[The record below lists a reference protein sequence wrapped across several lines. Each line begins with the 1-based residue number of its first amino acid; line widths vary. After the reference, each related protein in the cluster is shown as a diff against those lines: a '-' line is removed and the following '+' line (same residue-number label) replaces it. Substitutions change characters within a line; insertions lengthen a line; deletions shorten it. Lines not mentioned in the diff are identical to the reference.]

1 MDFTGMDGDRMFGA
15 AEKPL
20 PPHAQ
25 ADLHELGVLPDPD
38 FKRDASGMVVRCR
51 DKVQR
56 YMDENNGELP
66 F

>member
-1 MDFTGMDGDRMFGA
+1 MTTFHA
-15 AEKPL
+15 I

-25 ADLHELGVLPDPD
+25 AELHELGVLPDPD

-51 DKVQR
+51 DKVKR